1 MLKDLFVHEYSEKV
15 WEPML
20 PRALRRK
27 IGTVIKTALKESDV
41 PPEAV
46 GAVRDKLGQW
56 DPSFRRVVLYMI
68 EQLGLVEDEKSV
80 KAIVASRNSL
90 VHTGQF
96 LSVKDPAK
104 GKDLGFA
111 DAGHEFFTLLSLW
124 TESCCG

>member
-1 MLKDLFVHEYSEKV
+1 M
-15 WEPML
+15 
-20 PRALRRK
+20 
-27 IGTVIKTALKESDV
+27 
-41 PPEAV
+41 

-111 DAGHEFFTLLSLW
+111 DAEHKFFTLLSFVDRILLRIVGHLGMY
-124 TESCCG
+124 TNYSECSMSRFAPVMESLPVR